1 MHLIWVVCLTASVNF
16 FSFCREKPDSSVNTD
31 VLNEEAIVR
40 GSSQES
46 LSKCPDVGLLRQII
60 PETVAMTTLE
70 CYSKE
75 NNPSIH
81 ESLSRMREGGNC
93 LQETHRDITDH
104 DKHGPAARTSILHEF
119 I

>member
-1 MHLIWVVCLTASVNF
+1 VFN
-16 FSFCREKPDSSVNTD
+16 REKPDSSVNID

-46 LSKCPDVGLLRQII
+46 LSKCPDVGLIRQII

-81 ESLSRMREGGNC
+81 ESLSRVEGGNC

-104 DKHGPAARTSILHEF
+104 DKHGPVARTSILDEF

>member
-1 MHLIWVVCLTASVNF
+1 M
-16 FSFCREKPDSSVNTD
+16 
-31 VLNEEAIVR
+31 NEEAIVR

-46 LSKCPDVGLLRQII
+46 LSKCPDVGLIRQII

-81 ESLSRMREGGNC
+81 ESLSRMRGNC

-104 DKHGPAARTSILHEF
+104 DKHGPVATTSILDEF

>member
-1 MHLIWVVCLTASVNF
+1 MVCLTASVNF

-40 GSSQES
+40 GSNQES
-46 LSKCPDVGLLRQII
+46 LSNFPDVGLIRQII
-60 PETVAMTTLE
+60 PETVAVTSLE
-70 CYSKE
+70 CYSKK
-75 NNPSIH
+75 NDPSIH
-81 ESLSRMREGGNC
+81 ESLSKMKEGGNC

-104 DKHGPAARTSILHEF
+104 DKHGPVARTSILDEF

>member
-1 MHLIWVVCLTASVNF
+1 MVCLTASVNF

-46 LSKCPDVGLLRQII
+46 KCPDVGLVRQII
-60 PETVAMTTLE
+60 PKTVAMTTLE

-81 ESLSRMREGGNC
+81 ESLPRMKEGGNC

-104 DKHGPAARTSILHEF
+104 DKHGPVATTSILDEF

>member
-1 MHLIWVVCLTASVNF
+1 
-16 FSFCREKPDSSVNTD
+16 
-31 VLNEEAIVR
+31 
-40 GSSQES
+40 
-46 LSKCPDVGLLRQII
+46 
-60 PETVAMTTLE
+60 MTTLE

-104 DKHGPAARTSILHEF
+104 DKHGPAATTSILDEF

>member
-1 MHLIWVVCLTASVNF
+1 MSDTISISTRVVCLTASVNF
-16 FSFCREKPDSSVNTD
+16 FSFCREKPDSSLNTN

-46 LSKCPDVGLLRQII
+46 LSKCPDVGLIRQII

-75 NNPSIH
+75 NNELKVVTACRKH
-81 ESLSRMREGGNC
+81 TETSLTTTN
-93 LQETHRDITDH
+93 TD
-104 DKHGPAARTSILHEF
+104 L
-119 I
+119 

>member
-1 MHLIWVVCLTASVNF
+1 MVCLTASVNF

-40 GSSQES
+40 ESSQS
-46 LSKCPDVGLLRQII
+46 LSKCPDVGLIRQII

-104 DKHGPAARTSILHEF
+104 DKHGPAARTSILDEF